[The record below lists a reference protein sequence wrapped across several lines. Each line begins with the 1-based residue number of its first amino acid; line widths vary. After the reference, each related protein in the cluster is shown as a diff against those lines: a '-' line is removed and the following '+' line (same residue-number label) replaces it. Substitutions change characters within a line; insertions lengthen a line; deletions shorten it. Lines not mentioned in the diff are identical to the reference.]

1 MIHIR
6 PTFACAVA
14 AMLSLLLA
22 AGCIE
27 SDRPRAAGTSAQV
40 PAQPKQAK
48 PAAASMSADT
58 ETPDTDTADTQTQD
72 AEGHESNAA
81 AAGEKAGTPQA
92 SEQQAQEATETDAE
106 TSDEPQHAAAD
117 PTTSPDAGEKPTDEQ
132 AAGTSEVQPDTNFA
146 ELLQTASQGGAI
158 WNQWAGTPMR
168 NNTPIVGSL
177 PQEWTTGIDKRT
189 QQWDRQKAKNIK
201 WVARLGSQS
210 YGNPVIADGKVFV
223 GTNNG
228 AGWLSRYPAT
238 VDLGC
243 LLCFSEADGT
253 FLWQHSSEKLPTGR
267 VHDWPLQGICCAP
280 LVEGDRL
287 WFVSSRGHVICLD
300 TEGFHDGT
308 NDGPYQDEP
317 VVASDEAD
325 VIWSFDMMAE
335 LQVSQHNMCS
345 CSVTAAGDLLFV
357 CTSNGVDES
366 HVTIPSPNAPS
377 FMAMD
382 KNTGR
387 VLWTDNTP
395 GRNIL
400 HGQWSSPAYAVLGG
414 VPQAI
419 FGGGDGWLYSFRA
432 EGTPDGKAELLWR
445 FDCNPKEAKYSVD
458 SRSTRNH
465 IIGTPV
471 IYDGLV
477 YVAVGEDP
485 EHGQGNGHLWC
496 IDPTK
501 RGDVSSE
508 LAFSLADP
516 ENPLPPRRIQNVIP
530 EQNEVARPNPNS
542 ACVWHYVGFDA
553 NGDGTVEGFEEEMH
567 RTCGTVC
574 IKDDILVIPD
584 FNGLIHC
591 LNAKTGEGY
600 WTHDLLA
607 ECWSS
612 PLIAD
617 GKIYIGDAEGR
628 VTVFALAKEK
638 NLLAENDMGNAVY
651 TTPVV
656 ANGVLY
662 VANKTHLFAIQEP
675 STDTETTAAAEP
687 ADATE
692 PVEHSEPATATEAAA
707 DAEPAVD
714 TAPAAGSKT

>member
-1 MIHIR
+1 MNQTPSSLAR
-6 PTFACAVA
+6 ALVA
-14 AMLSLLLA
+14 LVGLLLA

-27 SDRPRAAGTSAQV
+27 SDRPRAAQRAPGAGPQPAPRQDAAA
-40 PAQPKQAK
+40 PAQPETPAGDASENEPDDAAQGGAQHQAGQPADETAAQPADK
-48 PAAASMSADT
+48 GPGEAGAQAPEPAAHTEGGERPAPQEERPAPAASPQPGEPPT
-58 ETPDTDTADTQTQD
+58 ERTPP
-72 AEGHESNAA
+72 
-81 AAGEKAGTPQA
+81 AAGDTL
-92 SEQQAQEATETDAE
+92 
-106 TSDEPQHAAAD
+106 
-117 PTTSPDAGEKPTDEQ
+117 
-132 AAGTSEVQPDTNFA
+132 PDTNFA
-146 ELLQTASQGGAI
+146 ELLQATSEGGAI
-158 WNQWAGTPMR
+158 WNQWAGTSMR
-168 NNTPIVGSL
+168 NNTPITGGL
-177 PQEWTTGIDKRT
+177 PAEWTTGIDKRT
-189 QQWDRQKAKNIK
+189 QQWDREKSKNVK

-228 AGWLSRYPAT
+228 AGWLARYPAT

-280 LVEGDRL
+280 LVEGKRL

-345 CSVTAAGDLLFV
+345 CSVTSAGDLLFV

-377 FMAMD
+377 FMVMD

-387 VLWTDNTP
+387 VLWTDNSP

-414 VPQAI
+414 VPQVI

-432 EGTPDGKAELLWR
+432 EGTPDGQPELLWK

-516 ENPLPPRRIQNVIP
+516 EHPLPPRRIQNVIP

-553 NGDGTVEGFEEEMH
+553 DGDGKVEGFEEEMH

-675 STDTETTAAAEP
+675 PAAAER
-687 ADATE
+687 
-692 PVEHSEPATATEAAA
+692 
-707 DAEPAVD
+707 
-714 TAPAAGSKT
+714 

>member
-1 MIHIR
+1 MI
-6 PTFACAVA
+6 PTRFHLSCALAAVLCACF
-14 AMLSLLLA
+14 A

-27 SDRPRAAGTSAQV
+27 TDRPRTAQQGKPTAAPVPSQRLAQANQQEQTAPDAAAQPEDSAAGQQSATQPV
-40 PAQPKQAK
+40 REPDTAPAQPDEPDMPLPDDSAQPEGEGTQPSTGAAEPAPTNVPPSPDGTEPALDADQAEQGQ
-48 PAAASMSADT
+48 PADSEAKDALPGQAQ
-58 ETPDTDTADTQTQD
+58 DTD
-72 AEGHESNAA
+72 
-81 AAGEKAGTPQA
+81 
-92 SEQQAQEATETDAE
+92 
-106 TSDEPQHAAAD
+106 
-117 PTTSPDAGEKPTDEQ
+117 
-132 AAGTSEVQPDTNFA
+132 FA
-146 ELLQTASQGGAI
+146 ELLQAVSEGGLI
-158 WNQWAGTPMR
+158 WNQWAGTSMR
-168 NNTPIVGSL
+168 NNTPITGPL
-177 PQEWTTGIDKRT
+177 PHEWTTGIDKRT
-189 QQWDRQKAKNIK
+189 QQWDRSKAKNIK

-280 LVEGDRL
+280 LVEGKRA

-308 NDGPYQDEP
+308 NDGPFQEEP

-345 CSVTAAGDLLFV
+345 CSVTSAGDLLFV

-366 HVTIPSPNAPS
+366 HVTIPSPHAPS

-400 HGQWSSPAYAVLGG
+400 HGQWSSPTYAVLGG
-414 VPQAI
+414 VPQVI

-432 EGTPDGKAELLWR
+432 EGTPDGKAELLWK

-471 IYDGLV
+471 VYDGLV

-508 LAFSLADP
+508 LAFSLEDP

-530 EQNEVARPNPNS
+530 ENKEVARPNPNS

-553 NGDGTVEGFEEEMH
+553 DGNGNVEGFEEEMH

-617 GKIYIGDAEGR
+617 GKIYVGDAEGR
-628 VTVFALAKEK
+628 VTVFALSKEK

-675 STDTETTAAAEP
+675 DGTAQP
-687 ADATE
+687 
-692 PVEHSEPATATEAAA
+692 
-707 DAEPAVD
+707 
-714 TAPAAGSKT
+714 